1 MSARLI
7 VSLSGIRDKHLDK
20 CSELVEALDR
30 REIPVSLL
38 VSPRRGEKYRLA
50 DDKDTQEWIRARKN
64 AGDAIVLGG
73 YDEAA
78 TKRRR
83 AEFATI
89 GRSEAHVRLT
99 AAARLMDGLGLS
111 TPLFAPPRWV
121 ASPGAMEAL
130 PKVGFRMCADLSGIH
145 DLERGSSERGRMLS
159 LGEGFVADSLWCRA
173 MVAAAG
179 RIAGVGGLVRV
190 NIAAK
195 HLQRNNPRTALF
207 DAVDVVTNAHGG
219 RAIRYEWRPLSDDS
233 QGRAG
238 VAGGSDVRGGARKT
252 AAGVGAEG
260 PRTVA

>member
-20 CSELVEALDR
+20 CSELVAELDR

-38 VSPRRGEKYRLA
+38 VSPRRGEKYKLA
-50 DDKDTQEWIRARKN
+50 DDGETQDWIRERKA

-99 AAARLMDGLGLS
+99 AAARLMDGLGLG
-111 TPLFAPPRWV
+111 TDLFAPPRWV

-130 PKVGFRMCADLSGIH
+130 PNVGFRMCADLSGIH
-145 DLERGSSERGRMLS
+145 DLERGTFERGRMLS
-159 LGEGFVADSLWCRA
+159 LGEGFVADALWCRA

-195 HLQRNNPRTALF
+195 HLQRNNPRTALL
-207 DAVDVVTNAHGG
+207 DAVDVVTNGNGG
-219 RAIRYEWRPLSDDS
+219 RATRYQWQPQPEESSDDAGAEPS
-233 QGRAG
+233 RAG
-238 VAGGSDVRGGARKT
+238 ET
-252 AAGVGAEG
+252 AGVGASAS